1 MQQTHARV
9 EYIERDRKGCG
20 EGIGH
25 KVFIYI
31 YLYTIHKRELSL
43 QTCITYVCEI
53 QTSSHYEVFDMKINI
68 YF

>member
-1 MQQTHARV
+1 MQELYIWRG
-9 EYIERDRKGCG
+9 IERGAGRELVIKYL
-20 EGIGH
+20 
-25 KVFIYI
+25 FI